1 MVEKSMSGPPT
12 RDTEYLNDPDI
23 FRKPTQNNAGPAG
36 SSTSSD
42 TAGPSSST
50 ESCHQAVPATMRSAV
65 PESADSRRALL
76 RDLIRVMR
84 PEVVTTEI
92 DSWLKECGPA
102 GAAIRQVLSSPNLD
116 PRAQR
121 NALPPEPYL
130 PQRDGMLEAL
140 RQRNM
145 VASNVV
151 SGIHIDTCKQ

>member
-1 MVEKSMSGPPT
+1 MESL
-12 RDTEYLNDPDI
+12 DDPDI

-36 SSTSSD
+36 SS
-42 TAGPSSST
+42 ST
-50 ESCHQAVPATMRSAV
+50 GSCHQAVPATMRSAV

-151 SGIHIDTCKQ
+151 SGMHIDTCKH